1 MFKNIAFIL
10 ILTLVWSCKAD
21 SQTKLDANAYEKLIA
36 ATPNLQLVDI
46 RTQQEI
52 AKGKI
57 PNAQTLDYYDPNFK
71 SIIAKLDKTKPI
83 AVYCAAGGRSGGA
96 AQVLN
101 ELGFTQVF
109 DLSGGFKSWAAQG
122 KKIEIPK

>member
-71 SIIAKLDKTKPI
+71 SNIAKLDKTKPI

-96 AQVLN
+96 VQVLN